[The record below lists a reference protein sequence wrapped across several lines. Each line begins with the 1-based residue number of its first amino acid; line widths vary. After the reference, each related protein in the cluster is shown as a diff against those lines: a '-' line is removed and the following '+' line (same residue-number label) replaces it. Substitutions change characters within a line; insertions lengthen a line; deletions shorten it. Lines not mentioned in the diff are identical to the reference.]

1 MYLNNFCLV
10 FKFIDPVFCTLSI
23 VCYLFVEFENKI
35 INDLCRQGQILSG
48 KIKAN
53 ASMSAKGQA
62 IDKPTGRTLPN
73 DANFSLTVKSDA
85 GLEA

>member
-1 MYLNNFCLV
+1 
-10 FKFIDPVFCTLSI
+10 VFCTLSI

-53 ASMSAKGQA
+53 ASTSAYREA
-62 IDKPTGRTLPN
+62 IDKPTERTLPN